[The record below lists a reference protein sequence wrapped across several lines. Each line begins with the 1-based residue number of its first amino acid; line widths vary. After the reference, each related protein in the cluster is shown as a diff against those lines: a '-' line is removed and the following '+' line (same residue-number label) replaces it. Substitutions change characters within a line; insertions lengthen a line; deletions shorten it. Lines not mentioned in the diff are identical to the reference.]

1 MAVERFEGHRDLL
14 TGVAYRILG
23 SVTDAEDVV
32 QEAWL
37 RWSGVDASQ
46 VRDDRAYLVRV
57 VTRLSIDRLRRV
69 RAQRES
75 YVGPW
80 LPELVVTP
88 DVAEHAELADS
99 VELALLVVLETLSPL
114 ERAVF
119 VLREAFDMPY
129 AEIGEVIGRS
139 EATTRQLAR
148 RGREHVQEGRPR
160 FEVDRGLRRRLTERF
175 AAAAVTGDLEALTT
189 LLAEDAS
196 LVSDGG
202 GKVKA
207 PLRVI
212 RGAGRVARFL
222 SSIGSETGARRFM
235 ESLGAESFPGF
246 EVEIAEVNGGP
257 AAVVSVSGQP
267 ITVFSLVVEDGLIRT
282 VFLVANP
289 EKLSRLRGS
298 R

>member
-1 MAVERFEGHRDLL
+1 MAVERFEEHRDLL

-37 RWSGVDASQ
+37 RWSGVDVSQ
-46 VRDDRAYLVRV
+46 VEDDRAYLIRV

-69 RAQRES
+69 RSRREA
-75 YVGPW
+75 YVGSW

-119 VLREAFDMPY
+119 VLREAFGMSY
-129 AEIGEVIGRS
+129 AEIGEVIGRG
-139 EATTRQLAR
+139 EAATRQLAR

-175 AAAAVTGDLEALTT
+175 AEAAAGGDLGALTAI
-189 LLAEDAS
+189 LAEDVS

-202 GKVKA
+202 GRAKA

-212 RGAGRVARFL
+212 VGASRVARFL
-222 SSIGSETGARRFM
+222 SSIATGSRLRGFM
-235 ESLGAESFPGF
+235 ESIGAGPVSGF
-246 EVEIAEVNGGP
+246 DVRITEVNGGP
-257 AAVVSVSGQP
+257 AVVVTADGRP

-289 EKLSRLRGS
+289 EKLAHL
-298 R
+298 

>member
-148 RGREHVQEGRPR
+148 RGREHVHEGRPR